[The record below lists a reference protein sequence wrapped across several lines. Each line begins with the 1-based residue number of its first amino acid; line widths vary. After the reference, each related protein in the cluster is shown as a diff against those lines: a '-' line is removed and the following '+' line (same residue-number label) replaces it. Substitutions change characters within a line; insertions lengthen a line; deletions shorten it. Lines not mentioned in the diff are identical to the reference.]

1 MPVKAASLFTRLFVI
16 ITLMCPDEVACNL
29 MMLVLHAVH
38 LPIRGKLYL
47 LHLHIELLYAKTKEP
62 LRIPHF
68 FWRGWWW
75 QQLNTCL
82 SLSADRVLA

>member
-38 LPIRGKLYL
+38 LPIRGKLDL
-47 LHLHIELLYAKTKEP
+47 LHFHIEPLYAKTKEP

-68 FWRGWWW
+68 FLFFLEGVAVAVTEYMFKFECR
-75 QQLNTCL
+75 
-82 SLSADRVLA
+82 